1 MAQLPQFS
9 KARVEGLTDGIFAV
23 VMTLLVLD
31 VKLPSNIGSLTD
43 AELWSLLVSFEPK
56 LSAYIISFIVSAV
69 FWLGHHALM
78 HRVEGVDRVFLWLNL
93 GFLFALTFLP
103 FTADLIGEH
112 PHVQTAVL
120 LYGVN
125 LVLIVS
131 MQLTL
136 WRYLF
141 RHPELQAGTIP
152 ELEREDLSR
161 RYQLTLLIAVVA
173 AALSFYSPKVSIYTY
188 ALWVLAVL
196 LRLRAPRRLS
206 R

>member
-9 KARVEGLTDGIFAV
+9 KSRVEALTDGIFAV

-31 VKLPSNIGSLTD
+31 VKLPNDLGTLTD

-56 LSAYIISFIVSAV
+56 LSAYMISFIVSAV

-78 HRVEGVDRVFLWLNL
+78 HRVQGVDRVFLWLNL
-93 GFLFALTFLP
+93 AFLFSLTFLP

-120 LYGVN
+120 LYGIN
-125 LVLIVS
+125 LVVIVS
-131 MQLTL
+131 LQLLL

-141 RHPELQAGTIP
+141 AHPELQEGT
-152 ELEREDLSR
+152 LSDVDREDLSR

-173 AALSFYSPKVSIYTY
+173 VALSFFSPKVSIYTY
-188 ALWVLAVL
+188 GLWVFAVL
-196 LRLRAPRRLS
+196 MRLRAPRRLS